1 MCYNP
6 YNKNLTPL
14 TYKNNFFKQD
24 LYILNLVRISN
35 KGSKYETTWIWS
47 KEKMSNKTNMLY
59 PAICTTFTK
68 LIHLYSLSELQQKMF
83 LMTDISNQNITNH
96 AVNLGS
102 KLTNH
107 KMPKFLKGP
116 QFVHS
121 LCSKLCMFTLNSVVG
136 LFNTKKSL
144 TSFVLNKHLHWFSFL
159 HFDPVQVILLLWAL
173 HRFSLLSFMF
183 WVIGL

>member
-96 AVNLGS
+96 TVNLGS

-121 LCSKLCMFTLNSVVG
+121 LCSKLCMFTSVLLVCLIQKKVWHP
-136 LFNTKKSL
+136 LFSINI
-144 TSFVLNKHLHWFSFL
+144 F
-159 HFDPVQVILLLWAL
+159 
-173 HRFSLLSFMF
+173 
-183 WVIGL
+183 IGLVLSTLIQFK

>member
-1 MCYNP
+1 
-6 YNKNLTPL
+6 
-14 TYKNNFFKQD
+14 
-24 LYILNLVRISN
+24 
-35 KGSKYETTWIWS
+35 
-47 KEKMSNKTNMLY
+47 MSNKTNMLY

-107 KMPKFLKGP
+107 KMSKFLKGP

-121 LCSKLCMFTLNSVVG
+121 LYRKLCIFTSMLLVF
-136 LFNTKKSL
+136 LIQKKKL

-159 HFDPVQVILLLWAL
+159 HFDPVQVILLL
-173 HRFSLLSFMF
+173 
-183 WVIGL
+183 